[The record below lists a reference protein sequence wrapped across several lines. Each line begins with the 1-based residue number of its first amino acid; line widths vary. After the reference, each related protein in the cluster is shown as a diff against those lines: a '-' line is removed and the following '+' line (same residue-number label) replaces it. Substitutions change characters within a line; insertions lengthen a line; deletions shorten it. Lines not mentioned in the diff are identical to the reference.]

1 MQHMGGL
8 ADDASILIVDD
19 DAFNRE
25 GMRLYLTQRG
35 FHVAE
40 AGDETTALA
49 LAQQQRFDV
58 AILDIA
64 IPQWPHQRAHPAHS
78 TGIRLARRLKQHD
91 PRIGIVLFSAYEDRG
106 QEVLKLM
113 EEVGTSGLAYVLKG
127 CAPDYLVRMIHL
139 VCRGQTF
146 LDPEIVNARE
156 AVQNLMKDWSPEE
169 RQLVEGVL
177 QKLAKLTSRERQ
189 VVRLLANSLTPEAI
203 AQQLDIS
210 VKTVENHVTR
220 IYQKLSL
227 SDAPSHLRR
236 VNLLTKA
243 WLIYAYTLR
252 DVPASD
258 ETCD

>member
-1 MQHMGGL
+1 MDAL
-8 ADDASILIVDD
+8 VSRASILIVDD

-91 PRIGIVLFSAYEDRG
+91 PHIGIVLFSAYEDRG
-106 QEVLKLM
+106 REVLKLL
-113 EEVGTSGLAYVLKG
+113 EAGVRGLAYLLKG
-127 CAPDYLVRMIHL
+127 CPPNELLRAVELVKH
-139 VCRGQTF
+139 GGTF
-146 LDPEIVNARE
+146 LDAEIVNVRT
-156 AVQNLMKDWSPEE
+156 VVRDWMAEWSEEE
-169 RQLVEGVL
+169 RQLVEEVIRSL
-177 QKLAKLTSRERQ
+177 VTLTDREQQIVKLL
-189 VVRLLANSLTPEAI
+189 VNSLTPEAI
-203 AQQLDIS
+203 AVQLALS
-210 VKTVENHVTR
+210 ARTVENHITR
-220 IYQKLSL
+220 IYAKLGL

-236 VNLLTKA
+236 ANLLTKA
-243 WLIYAYTLR
+243 WLLNWLTSGAVFRT
-252 DVPASD
+252 DNAAND
-258 ETCD
+258 